1 MKPTYNDLVAE
12 NQALKK
18 ENARLKREIKKS
30 DDCADAWKKSYY
42 TIYNKLHE
50 TKNEADTL
58 KKQLDDERIIT
69 DAIAARFGVSATP
82 IRNDFAR
89 VYSTSARQQGECK
102 VISINHLNR

>member
-1 MKPTYNDLVAE
+1 MKPTYNDIVAE

-42 TIYNKLHE
+42 TIYNKLYE

-58 KKQLDDERIIT
+58 KKLLEEERIIA

-102 VISINHLNR
+102 VISMNHLNR

>member
-1 MKPTYNDLVAE
+1 MKPTYNDIVTE

-18 ENARLKREIKKS
+18 ENAQ
-30 DDCADAWKKSYY
+30 
-42 TIYNKLHE
+42 
-50 TKNEADTL
+50 L
-58 KKQLDDERIIT
+58 KKMLDDERIIT

-102 VISINHLNR
+102 VISMNHLNS